1 MRLAFEVDT
10 EKNSEVMEDI
20 SLAKKKSASRLVANG
35 TFVQGLS
42 LSNLHFLFDGV
53 RNPKIEEGIVKK
65 SSSKCSLVGRRS
77 CRKRAN
83 FNGVW
88 KKSCSRPMGRYR
100 TWRWAETAG
109 WHWVTLL
116 LRVLCVLSIQVKQAQ
131 QAQQFQQSKLSED
144 AKVAEVTQDLR
155 SENAEL
161 HKRLEVLL
169 YVVLKEA

>member
-116 LRVLCVLSIQVKQAQ
+116 LRVLCRYRWSKPNKPNSFNSPSLVKMQKWQ
-131 QAQQFQQSKLSED
+131 KLPKIFGRRMQSCTSVWRSCWLH
-144 AKVAEVTQDLR
+144 VVTLC
-155 SENAEL
+155 
-161 HKRLEVLL
+161 
-169 YVVLKEA
+169 